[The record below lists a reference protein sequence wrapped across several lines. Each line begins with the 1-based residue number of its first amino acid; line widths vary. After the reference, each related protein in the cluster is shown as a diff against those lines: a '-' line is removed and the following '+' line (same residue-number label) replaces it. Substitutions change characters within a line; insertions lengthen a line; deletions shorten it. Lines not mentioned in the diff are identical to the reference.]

1 MSCKVLIMIFNH
13 QVTNGLYTFCPR
25 TVTYRVILQ
34 ATEKALEA
42 TVSRMFFVFHFL
54 TIYYYFLH
62 FNNTWSIF
70 IVPNEHYG
78 ETIIRCCLF
87 CIQFECLWQK
97 DSVLSTRTCSSVMAD
112 SLT

>member
-34 ATEKALEA
+34 ATKKALEA

-70 IVPNEHYG
+70 IAPNEHNYG
-78 ETIIRCCLF
+78 ERIIRCCLF

-97 DSVLSTRTCSSVMAD
+97 DSVLSTWTCSSVRRLA
-112 SLT
+112 

>member
-1 MSCKVLIMIFNH
+1 MDFIHSVHAPSLIESFCKRLK
-13 QVTNGLYTFCPR
+13 
-25 TVTYRVILQ
+25 
-34 ATEKALEA
+34 KALEA

-54 TIYYYFLH
+54 TVYYYFLH

-70 IVPNEHYG
+70 IVPSEHNYG

-97 DSVLSTRTCSSVMAD
+97 VHYPHGHAAV
-112 SLT
+112 